1 MKTRILRE
9 DYELAEFGRR
19 FAKRGNPVTLEYLRR
34 SRVRGFF
41 DKRGILFAGYA
52 LNRSWPL
59 RYLDWI
65 PKAEQTKLPLDV
77 TPGKCCEITCIWIHA
92 RPGRLSSEVV
102 YLQSVLDAL
111 ASGAAFTLGGTIH
124 SVVYGIQ
131 SQALPRLLYT
141 GPPACFPERPRCWV
155 YGASRRQL
163 LGWLGCRF
171 PRDYVRALLGR
182 PTYLSTAR
190 RRARLD
196 AGVQSARSRRPAKVS
211 AA

>member
-1 MKTRILRE
+1 MTDDSTR
-9 DYELAEFGRR
+9 A
-19 FAKRGNPVTLEYLRR
+19 
-34 SRVRGFF
+34 
-41 DKRGILFAGYA
+41 LF
-52 LNRSWPL
+52 
-59 RYLDWI
+59 
-65 PKAEQTKLPLDV
+65 EVFQ
-77 TPGKCCEITCIWIHA
+77 
-92 RPGRLSSEVV
+92 SEVA
-102 YLQSVLDAL
+102 DAL

-163 LGWLGCRF
+163 PGWFACRF

-182 PTYLSTAR
+182 PTYLCAAR

-196 AGVQSARSRRPAKVS
+196 AGFRSARTRRQAEVSS
-211 AA
+211 AAQNETTRNFT